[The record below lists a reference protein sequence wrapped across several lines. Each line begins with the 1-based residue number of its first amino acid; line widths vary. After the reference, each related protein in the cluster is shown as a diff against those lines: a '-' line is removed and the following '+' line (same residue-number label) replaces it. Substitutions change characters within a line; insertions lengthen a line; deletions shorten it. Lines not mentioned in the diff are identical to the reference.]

1 MVGPAGSL
9 AARQMPPGFA
19 GRAVRRAAR
28 GSAFGS
34 LGFCPCRGVKPASGK
49 GGGADSARPGT
60 RRMASPSDRRWPCIY
75 TEVGLSTRPSSG
87 PSARVAPA
95 AVRTDHGRCFGREFR
110 HGPCARSWMMRVTQG
125 GIARAGT
132 HRARHVRHRPGPPG
146 PSPACTGGSGP
157 GPVAGFAR
165 RLRAPPPAET
175 PPPQRTA
182 LAIASPIAAS
192 YVENA
197 GPPGAFPPAWP
208 ETLARPF
215 RQRKWGQVWHG
226 VRNVGTKSAGSSGK

>member
-1 MVGPAGSL
+1 
-9 AARQMPPGFA
+9 MPPGFA
-19 GRAVRRAAR
+19 GRTVRRAAR
-28 GSAFGS
+28 GSAFG
-34 LGFCPCRGVKPASGK
+34 LVYVLPMPGVSRHGH

-60 RRMASPSDRRWPCIY
+60 RRMASPSDRRWPR
-75 TEVGLSTRPSSG
+75 THAEVGLSTRPSSG

-125 GIARAGT
+125 GIARGNASST
-132 HRARHVRHRPGPPG
+132 ACPPQARTAG

-165 RLRAPPPAET
+165 RLRAPPASG
-175 PPPQRTA
+175 TA

-192 YVENA
+192 YVETR
-197 GPPGAFPPAWP
+197 PSGAFPPAWP
-208 ETLARPF
+208 ETLARPSGSGSGD
-215 RQRKWGQVWHG
+215 KSGTG
-226 VRNVGTKSAGSSGK
+226 AKCGDKVGGIFG